1 MTAIETVVAQA
12 GSISALAR
20 KLGVAHQV
28 ANRWVK
34 RGYVPARRALELEVI
49 YGVPA
54 SALAKPS
61 LMLIAGLLT
70 GDAT

>member
-1 MTAIETVVAQA
+1 MTAIETVVSKA

-20 KLGVAHQV
+20 RIGVSQQV

-34 RGYVPARRALELEVI
+34 RGYVPARRALEIEVI

-54 SALAKPS
+54 ASLAKPS
-61 LMLIAGLLT
+61 LMVIAELLT